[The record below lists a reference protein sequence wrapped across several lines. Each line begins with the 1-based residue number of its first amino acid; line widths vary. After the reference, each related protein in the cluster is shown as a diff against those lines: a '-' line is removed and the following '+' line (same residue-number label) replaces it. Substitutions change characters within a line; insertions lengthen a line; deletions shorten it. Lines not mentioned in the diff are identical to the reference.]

1 MSFVL
6 EHVRTF
12 NTYEKEMD
20 FELVLTNK
28 LFNNLSED
36 GKNLSDINPQLLLL
50 NLIKINNI
58 LEQNDEIIK
67 LLKEIR
73 SNK

>member
-1 MSFVL
+1 MQIGKSV
-6 EHVRTF
+6 
-12 NTYEKEMD
+12 
-20 FELVLTNK
+20 K